1 MTTLTMLIPFK
12 IPEKDLD
19 SRPPSEPVTGTQTSV
34 LPTAISTNE
43 DTDTSDDE
51 GDDVPTRPVNFRT
64 PKKMVRR
71 LSTIARSVEHG
82 GMDLESDTV
91 GGSARNG
98 NHV

>member
-1 MTTLTMLIPFK
+1 MTTLTVLMPSK

-19 SRPPSEPVTGTQTSV
+19 SRPPSEPVTGTQTSIP
-34 LPTAISTNE
+34 PTSASAIE
-43 DTDTSDDE
+43 ETDTSDDE
-51 GDDVPTRPVNFRT
+51 GGDLTTRPVNFRT

-71 LSTIARSVEHG
+71 LSAIARSVEHG